1 MAKSRNS
8 AFYKQQFIMDQA
20 FKIAKRA
27 RWEEKHGKDNLSVT
41 EQLILDAQKRRA
53 EKANQP
59 KKEEPVR
66 FAPNALAAEWVK
78 RNS

>member
-8 AFYKQQFIMDQA
+8 AFFKQQIIMDQA
-20 FKIAKRA
+20 FKIAKKA
-27 RWEEKHGKDNLSVT
+27 RWEEKYGKDNLTVT

-53 EKANQP
+53 EKAKQP
-59 KKEEPVR
+59 KKEEVR
-66 FAPNALAAEWVK
+66 FAPNAYAADWVK

>member
-8 AFYKQQFIMDQA
+8 AFFKQQSIMDRA
-20 FKIAKRA
+20 FKIANQA
-27 RWEEKHGKDNLSVT
+27 RWEEKHGKQNLTIT
-41 EQLILDAQKRRA
+41 EQLILDAEKRRA

-59 KKEEPVR
+59 KKEEVR
-66 FAPNALAAEWVK
+66 FAPNAYAAEWVK